1 MEQSNAEKTFYPVA
15 YLRLYFKHP
24 NVENL
29 ITAGLGNLVGDQP
42 LRVLGGLMITALVIS
57 AFLNNTPVVAILT
70 PVAIALAK
78 RAHSSPSKLLIP
90 LSYATVLGG
99 MLTQAR
105 KEANARYN
113 SKFVEVKVRMTP
125 ERRSVVQ
132 DHAASMGESATAFIN
147 RAIDETMTRDQEK
160 KSNS

>member
-1 MEQSNAEKTFYPVA
+1 MSEEKKTG
-15 YLRLYFKHP
+15 RK
-24 NVENL
+24 
-29 ITAGLGNLVGDQP
+29 
-42 LRVLGGLMITALVIS
+42 
-57 AFLNNTPVVAILT
+57 
-70 PVAIALAK
+70 
-78 RAHSSPSKLLIP
+78 
-90 LSYATVLGG
+90 
-99 MLTQAR
+99 LTQAR

-147 RAIDETMTRDQEK
+147 HAIDETMTRDQEK